1 MKTLKQQIVEKFIG
15 LIDGSEKPLSDNN
28 RVTIRVRSIDQ
39 NHFEISFHI
48 STSID
53 YAGIGTIRDEDFAGI
68 NEKISLIG
76 YSKSDI
82 IDAFYEIF
90 KNANKVE
97 SSESHDQNIID
108 EKMSR
113 YTIENSLL
121 AQKL

>member
-1 MKTLKQQIVEKFIG
+1 MKTLKQQIVEKLINS
-15 LIDGSEKPLSDNN
+15 IDGSEKPLSDNN
-28 RVTIRVRSIDQ
+28 RVIIRVKSIDQ
-39 NHFEISFHI
+39 NHFEISFRI

-53 YAGIGTIRDEDFAGI
+53 YTGIGTIKDEDFADI
-68 NEKISLIG
+68 HEKNSLIG

-82 IDAFYEIF
+82 IDAFYEVF

-113 YTIENSLL
+113 YTIENILL